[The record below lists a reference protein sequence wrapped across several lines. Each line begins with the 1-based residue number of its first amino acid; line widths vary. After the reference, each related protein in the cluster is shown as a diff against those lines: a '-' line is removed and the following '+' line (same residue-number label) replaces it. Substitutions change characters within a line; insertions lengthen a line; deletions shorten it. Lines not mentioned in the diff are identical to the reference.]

1 MISDVGIKQ
10 IESEGRGLD
19 LSEILASKTKK
30 VYGMVSLTLQ
40 KSVWLSPTPYPPP
53 PAPVP
58 TPMMIEFLEYYC
70 YQNSFYMKK
79 GRRIYLKL
87 RMVPFLELRIQVNV
101 NL

>member
-1 MISDVGIKQ
+1 
-10 IESEGRGLD
+10 
-19 LSEILASKTKK
+19 
-30 VYGMVSLTLQ
+30 MVSLTLQ
-40 KSVWLSPTPYPPP
+40 KSVWLSP